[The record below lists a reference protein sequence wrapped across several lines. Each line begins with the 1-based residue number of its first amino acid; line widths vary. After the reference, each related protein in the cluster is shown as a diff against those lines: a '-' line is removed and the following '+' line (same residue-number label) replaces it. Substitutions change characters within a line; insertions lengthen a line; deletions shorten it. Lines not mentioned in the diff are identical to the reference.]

1 MGISEILSLV
11 GQYGWWAVSVPILV
25 YLGRT
30 RPARTA
36 GWVLSVNMWDR
47 CLRRRGV
54 SEEERRK
61 LICSAARRTLDE
73 DDPVTHIPAQT
84 PRDPDAS
91 ASWALAARGNPS
103 TPAPPR

>member
-1 MGISEILSLV
+1 MGISEILGLV
-11 GQYGWWAVSVPILV
+11 GQYGWWAVPVPILV

-61 LICSAARRTLDE
+61 LICSAARRALDE
-73 DDPVTHIPAQT
+73 DDPVTHIPAQI
-84 PRDPDAS
+84 PHDPGAS
-91 ASWALAARGNPS
+91 ASRALAAEPS
-103 TPAPPR
+103 APAPPR